1 MKTPIL
7 AVLSSVAF
15 AVSSLASEGWLVDYE
30 KAKTQAAAEKKDLL
44 LDFTGSDWCS
54 WCIRLRKEVFEED
67 AFKKAAPGQFVLVE
81 LDFPQDSSK
90 QPEMVRKQ
98 NEALRDAFGIEGYP
112 SVVLVDPSGR
122 PYAQTGYQKGGAS
135 AYLKHLE
142 DLRGK
147 VKLRDAAFKRAE
159 GVEGI
164 EKAKALQEGLA
175 EIPEG
180 LVAAHYKSTL
190 QQIRALDPEDTL
202 GMDAKFGAMQA
213 MRLLG
218 GVLKTKQ
225 EAGGEAVR
233 AEADRFLTEYPKF
246 APRQKQQA
254 LMEVLKYLMPPK
266 DNRVALKLMED
277 VKALDPA
284 SEEGKVAEQIRAR
297 VEKML
302 AK

>member
-1 MKTPIL
+1 MKTPII

-15 AVSSLASEGWLVDYE
+15 AASSLASEGWLVDYE
-30 KAKTQAAAEKKDLL
+30 KAKAQAAAEKKDLL

-54 WCIRLRKEVFEED
+54 WCIRLRKEVFEEE
-67 AFKKAAPGQFVLVE
+67 AFKKAAPGQFILVE

-112 SVVLVDPSGR
+112 SIVLADASGK

-159 GVEGI
+159 GAEGL
-164 EKAKALQEGLA
+164 EKAKALQEGLT

-190 QQIRALDPEDTL
+190 QKIRSLDPEDTL

-218 GVLKTKQ
+218 GLLRTKQ

-246 APRQKQQA
+246 GPRQKQQS
-254 LMEVLKYLMPPK
+254 LMEVLKFLMPPK

>member
-1 MKTPIL
+1 MKSPII
-7 AVLSSVAF
+7 AVLSAVAF
-15 AVSSLASEGWLVDYE
+15 SASSLASDGWLVDYE
-30 KAKTQAAAEKKDLL
+30 QAKTQAAAEKKDLL

-54 WCIRLRKEVFEED
+54 WCIRLRKEVFEEE
-67 AFKKAAPGQFVLVE
+67 AFKKAAPSQFVLVE
-81 LDFPQDSSK
+81 LDFPQDTSK

-98 NEALRDAFGIEGYP
+98 NEALRDTFGIEGYP
-112 SVVLVDPSGR
+112 SIVLADASGR
-122 PYAQTGYQKGGAS
+122 PYAQTGYQKGGAA

-142 DLRGK
+142 ELRGK

-159 GVEGI
+159 GAAGF
-164 EKAKALQEGLA
+164 EKAKALQEGLN
-175 EIPEG
+175 ELPES

-190 QQIRALDPEDTL
+190 QQIRSLDPEDAL

-218 GVLKTKQ
+218 GLLKTKQ

-246 APRQKQQA
+246 GPRQKQQA
-254 LMEVLKYLMPPK
+254 LMEVLKFLMPPK

-284 SEEGKVAEQIRAR
+284 SEEGKVAEQIRSR

>member
-1 MKTPIL
+1 MKSPII
-7 AVLSSVAF
+7 AVLSAVAF
-15 AVSSLASEGWLVDYE
+15 SSLSLASEGWLVDYE
-30 KAKTQAAAEKKDLL
+30 KAKAQAAAEKKDLL

-54 WCIRLRKEVFEED
+54 WCIRLRKEVFEEE

-81 LDFPQDSSK
+81 LDFPQDTSK

-98 NEALRDAFGIEGYP
+98 NEALRETFGIEGYP
-112 SVVLVDPSGR
+112 SIVLADASGR
-122 PYAQTGYQKGGAS
+122 PYAQTGYQKGGAA

-142 DLRGK
+142 ELRGK

-159 GVEGI
+159 GAAGL
-164 EKAKALQEGLA
+164 EKAKALQEGLS
-175 EIPEG
+175 EIPES

-190 QQIRALDPEDTL
+190 QQIHSLDPEDAL

-218 GVLKTKQ
+218 GLLKTKQ
-225 EAGGEAVR
+225 ESGGEAVR

-254 LMEVLKYLMPPK
+254 LMEVLKFLMPPK

-284 SEEGKVAEQIRAR
+284 SEEGKVAEQIRSR

>member
-1 MKTPIL
+1 MKTPII
-7 AVLSSVAF
+7 AVLSAVAL
-15 AVSSLASEGWLVDYE
+15 AASSLASEGWLVDFE
-30 KAKTQAAAEKKDLL
+30 KAKAQAAAEKKDLL

-54 WCIRLRKEVFEED
+54 WCIRLRKEVFDEE
-67 AFKKAAPGQFVLVE
+67 AFKKAAPGQFILVE
-81 LDFPQDSSK
+81 LDFPQDTSK

-98 NEALRDAFGIEGYP
+98 NEALREAFGIEGYP
-112 SVVLVDPSGR
+112 SIVLADASGR

-135 AYLKHLE
+135 AYLKHLDE
-142 DLRGK
+142 LRGK
-147 VKLRDAAFKRAE
+147 VKLRDASFKRAE
-159 GVEGI
+159 GAAGL
-164 EKAKALQEGLA
+164 EKAKALQEGLG
-175 EIPEG
+175 ELPDG

-202 GMDAKFGAMQA
+202 GMDAKFGAAQA

-218 GVLKTKQ
+218 GLLKGKQ

-233 AEADRFLTEYPKF
+233 SEADRFLTEYPKF
-246 APRQKQQA
+246 GPRQKQQA
-254 LMEVLKYLMPPK
+254 LMEVLKFLMPPK

-284 SEEGKVAEQIRAR
+284 SEEGKVAEQIRSR